1 MATYR
6 YYIKY
11 LVGDAFVTDIE
22 LYGVSCNRAINTAG
36 QFQGTFKLNPDTP
49 MLNSIY
55 LSATNPGM
63 FALYMERNGTLIWG
77 GILWSRTYSSADQA
91 MTIYASTFESYFD
104 HMTFNEAHF
113 IQQNIAQEN
122 IIANA
127 LTQLQ
132 GQANSNI
139 GITTATLP
147 NSGIKRTVLIP
158 SYEYHFGTDAI

>member
-63 FALYMERNGTLIWG
+63 FASGL
-77 GILWSRTYSSADQA
+77 A
-91 MTIYASTFESYFD
+91 M
-104 HMTFNEAHF
+104 
-113 IQQNIAQEN
+113 
-122 IIANA
+122 
-127 LTQLQ
+127 
-132 GQANSNI
+132 
-139 GITTATLP
+139 AT
-147 NSGIKRTVLIP
+147 
-158 SYEYHFGTDAI
+158 